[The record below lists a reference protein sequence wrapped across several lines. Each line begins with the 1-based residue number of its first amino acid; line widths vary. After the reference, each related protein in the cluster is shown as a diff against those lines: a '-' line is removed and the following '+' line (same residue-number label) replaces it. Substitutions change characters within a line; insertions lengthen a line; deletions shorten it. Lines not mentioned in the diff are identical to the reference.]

1 MAAAEH
7 NNPTVRAQ
15 TACGVLAGPLFVGA
29 FTAIGAKRA
38 GYDWRAHAVSSLAC
52 GHEGW
57 LQRANFVLTGVLYS
71 CAARGIG
78 RCPRQSTGPRVIPAL
93 LGAAGAGLIGSGVF
107 VTDPVGGYPPAVPG
121 ENGPGEGA
129 AAAGAAPSLEG
140 SLHNLCAIPIFAGIP
155 VAGLVS
161 AFAAARRKDYGWAC
175 YSAAS
180 SLSMAGSFVLFGAA
194 FGGRMPRLLGK
205 GGIFQRM
212 SVAAGFGWLS
222 ALSLRC
228 LSSTRRT

>member
-1 MAAAEH
+1 MAADEH
-7 NNPTVRAQ
+7 DNPAVLAQ

-52 GHEGW
+52 GREGW
-57 LQRANFVLTGVLYS
+57 IQRANFILTGVLYS

-78 RCPRQSTGPRVIPAL
+78 RCGRQGSGSRVIPAL
-93 LGAAGAGLIGSGVF
+93 VGAAGAGLIGSGVF
-107 VTDPVGGYPPAVPG
+107 VTDPVGGFPPAAPG
-121 ENGPGEGA
+121 ENGPSEEAVTGA
-129 AAAGAAPSLEG
+129 VPSLAG
-140 SLHNLCAIPIFAGIP
+140 NLHNLCAIPIFAGIP
-155 VAGLVS
+155 VAALAS
-161 AFAAARRKDYGWAC
+161 ALTAARRKDHRWAC

-180 SLSMAGSFVLFGAA
+180 SLVMTGSFVLFGAA
-194 FGGRMPRLLGK
+194 FGGRAAGLAGK
-205 GGIFQRM
+205 GGIFQRL